1 MKHST
6 TLSELGMGL
15 DLHPAGTLTKEE
27 KHTDVGETLTAVHD
41 TGVSAGDT
49 TIPGDDRLDHF
60 VEKDGLRFA
69 GTHLIIDLWDA
80 SRLDDLDHVDATL
93 RRATEVAGA
102 TLLNIDLHHFTPNG
116 GVSGVAVLAE
126 SHISIHTWPE
136 CGYAAIDLFM
146 CGRAEPHKAIDIF
159 RQAFGPVVRVSVGEH
174 KRGIVG

>member
-27 KHTDVGETLTAVHD
+27 NTEVSATLTAVCD
-41 TGVSAGDT
+41 TGVSARDT
-49 TIPGDDRLDHF
+49 TVPGDDRLDYF

-116 GVSGVAVLAE
+116 GISGVAVLAE

-146 CGRAEPHKAIDIF
+146 CGGAEPHKAIEVF
-159 RQAFGPVVRVSVGEH
+159 RQAFGPVVRVSVSEH

>member
-27 KHTDVGETLTAVHD
+27 DNADVSKMLAPVNCNGVSSND
-41 TGVSAGDT
+41 TGASGEE
-49 TIPGDDRLDHF
+49 RLDFF

-80 SRLDDLDHVDATL
+80 SRLDDLEHVDATL

-116 GVSGVAVLAE
+116 GISGVAMLAE

-146 CGRAEPHKAIDIF
+146 CGRAEPHKAIDVF
-159 RQAFGPVVRVSVGEH
+159 RQAFGPAVRVSVGEH